1 MTRRALYKAIS
12 EAMGREFHTAKI
24 RTVEEARGAYRV
36 AKRVIQT
43 SV

>member
-24 RTVEEARGAYRV
+24 RTVEEAREVYRV
-36 AKRVIQT
+36 VKRMIET